1 MPQHPEQ
8 WAQFPEHAAL
18 SGQPMHWMPFFFSLR
33 MYHREERRI
42 PARMA
47 STIKSMG
54 FIGTYLPLSAY
65 SDARLLLVFRIRLTM
80 TTPMTATKAR
90 PRTAAAGFREEGAVI
105 RVPMV

>member
-1 MPQHPEQ
+1 MPQPPGQ
-8 WAQFPEHAAL
+8 WAQFPEQDAL
-18 SGQPMHWMPFFFSLR
+18 SGQPIHFMPFFFSLR

-80 TTPMTATKAR
+80 TAPMTTTKAR
-90 PRTAAAGFREEGAVI
+90 PRTAATMFKEAGAVI
-105 RVPMV
+105 RVPTV